1 MRREYLP
8 MKKKLFL
15 FAVPAAAAAAGAGF
29 FLLKKKKAAPGAS
42 APAKKPGAKA
52 APKAEAPAVDP
63 ASMKEGVYSFI
74 SGFQDAATVEARFR
88 YDGGRIS
95 CAVVEDE
102 FPVESGDSHVAV
114 LYGEDFSAQL
124 EYGSYYSGEDFARLK
139 AELSKKY
146 ADLKDVAYGEN
157 KGLLYQNGD
166 NLCLDFPIPGD
177 GHSYLHVTLI
187 REKGNDD
194 PLSALPEYAD
204 VKAILSSLAFSQ
216 A

>member
-1 MRREYLP
+1 
-8 MKKKLFL
+8 MKKALIL
-15 FAVPAAAAAAGAGF
+15 VPLGAAAVGAAVFFAMKKPAGE
-29 FLLKKKKAAPGAS
+29 KAA
-42 APAKKPGAKA
+42 APAKKA
-52 APKAEAPAVDP
+52 ASGGKKKEAPAMNLQP
-63 ASMKEGVYSFI
+63 GSYTFI

-88 YDGGRIS
+88 YDGSRIS

-146 ADLKDVAYGEN
+146 ADLKDVDYGEN

-177 GHSYLHVTLI
+177 GHSYLHVTLMK
-187 REKGNDD
+187 EKGNDD

-204 VKAILSSLAFSQ
+204 VKTILSSLAFSQ

>member
-15 FAVPAAAAAAGAGF
+15 FAVPAAAASAGAGF
-29 FLLKKKKAAPGAS
+29 FLLKKKKAAPGAT

-63 ASMKEGVYSFI
+63 VSLKEGVYSFI

-88 YDGGRIS
+88 YDGSRFS

-157 KGLLYQNGD
+157 SGLLYQNGD

-177 GHSYLHVTLI
+177 SCSYLHVTLAK
-187 REKGNDD
+187 EKGNDD
-194 PLSALPEYAD
+194 PLSALPDYAD
-204 VKAILSSLAFSQ
+204 VRTMLTSLSFSQ
-216 A
+216 I

>member
-1 MRREYLP
+1 

-29 FLLKKKKAAPGAS
+29 FLLKKRDSAS

-52 APKAEAPAVDP
+52 ALKAEAPAVDT
-63 ASMKEGVYSFI
+63 ASLKEGVYSFI

-88 YDGGRIS
+88 YDGSRFS

-157 KGLLYQNGD
+157 SGLLYQNGD

-187 REKGNDD
+187 KEKGNDD